1 MDEPIPFVHPRWDII
16 KRKPLSIAGKSL
28 FYYKEKG
35 SKKVINP
42 GDEIN
47 FLLLLFYFI

>member
-1 MDEPIPFVHPRWDII
+1 MDEPILFVPPRLDII
-16 KRKPLSIAGKSL
+16 KRKPLSIADKSL

-42 GDEIN
+42 EGEIN